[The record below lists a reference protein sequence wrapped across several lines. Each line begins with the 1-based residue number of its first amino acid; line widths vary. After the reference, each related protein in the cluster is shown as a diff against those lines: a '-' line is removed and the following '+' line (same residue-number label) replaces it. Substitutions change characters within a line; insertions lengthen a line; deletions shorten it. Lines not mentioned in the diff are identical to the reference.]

1 MSDSRCLCLESLM
14 LKGFRSWES
23 VVFRFRPG
31 VTVISGRNGAGKTSI
46 RMGVQYAVNGKLPK
60 LTLSGL
66 NKRDS
71 NQQMKATLHCTMNG
85 ESVSVSRGK
94 RLSVTCGDKTVSVR
108 DSSFLADLQ
117 RSIEYSFLS
126 QNVTAFTDMVE
137 SRRRELLEELIPEVA
152 VLRGNATSM
161 IKEIMQKYAQRVITM
176 RRNIITSETMMDE
189 LAQSIAEAEK
199 NLLYEKERQ
208 NNIMLQLRQSLPF
221 SHDEYEKYRV
231 SLREH
236 IGMRNEHMEYMRKAE
251 AYLNWV
257 DSLVQ
262 EVSAA
267 TNALKQTEE
276 AIQSTELS
284 IAQYEKQLTHGINT
298 ACPHCHT
305 ELVCKSC
312 DTPITDDVRKQA
324 VERDLAAKKAELKAL
339 ALKKGKILEYLS
351 DRDIPE
357 DNVIMETRTA
367 YNKTANTMPDIEA
380 QISFCKKQIDDYERA
395 ERNMREAQK
404 AVASV
409 SSMDAMQATVN
420 SLKDRKATIEAALT
434 TKRRTLDIAAKLLSS
449 FEEASGTTYTTLP
462 IMYFNVFLRKLTAA
476 CDYLLQSV
484 SDMSIEMSANGD
496 GIFIQVDGKDLNQ
509 LSSGELQRVRIAVT
523 LSFALL
529 AVRSDTLF
537 LDEVFDTAMD
547 ADGIAMLA
555 ELLNKTMRRFYDKI
569 VVITHNETLAAL
581 LRPQHI
587 VTIWKDDT
595 GSHMRE
601 STEEDV

>member
-1 MSDSRCLCLESLM
+1 
-14 LKGFRSWES
+14 
-23 VVFRFRPG
+23 
-31 VTVISGRNGAGKTSI
+31 
-46 RMGVQYAVNGKLPK
+46 
-60 LTLSGL
+60 
-66 NKRDS
+66 
-71 NQQMKATLHCTMNG
+71 
-85 ESVSVSRGK
+85 
-94 RLSVTCGDKTVSVR
+94 
-108 DSSFLADLQ
+108 
-117 RSIEYSFLS
+117 
-126 QNVTAFTDMVE
+126 
-137 SRRRELLEELIPEVA
+137 
-152 VLRGNATSM
+152 
-161 IKEIMQKYAQRVITM
+161 
-176 RRNIITSETMMDE
+176 
-189 LAQSIAEAEK
+189 
-199 NLLYEKERQ
+199 
-208 NNIMLQLRQSLPF
+208 
-221 SHDEYEKYRV
+221 
-231 SLREH
+231 
-236 IGMRNEHMEYMRKAE
+236 
-251 AYLNWV
+251 
-257 DSLVQ
+257 
-262 EVSAA
+262 
-267 TNALKQTEE
+267 
-276 AIQSTELS
+276 
-284 IAQYEKQLTHGINT
+284 
-298 ACPHCHT
+298 
-305 ELVCKSC
+305 
-312 DTPITDDVRKQA
+312 
-324 VERDLAAKKAELKAL
+324 
-339 ALKKGKILEYLS
+339 
-351 DRDIPE
+351 
-357 DNVIMETRTA
+357 
-367 YNKTANTMPDIEA
+367 
-380 QISFCKKQIDDYERA
+380 
-395 ERNMREAQK
+395 MREAQK